1 MNAPTNP
8 EVILAAVVDRM
19 ATIKAQI
26 AALKDEEN
34 ELRDALIDAGLPTID
49 GTLHRAA
56 VSHCAGRTTIDWQSI
71 ALHFK
76 PSRQLMTA
84 HTHTGEP
91 YYTVKLSAKPA
102 ERRNR
107 GQMHLE
113 GL

>member
-26 AALKDEEN
+26 AALTDEQN
-34 ELRDALIDAGLPTID
+34 NLRDTLIDSGLSTID
-49 GTLHRAA
+49 GTLHRASI
-56 VSHCAGRTTIDWQSI
+56 SHCAGRTTIDWQSI

-76 PSRQLMTA
+76 PSRQIMTA
-84 HTHTGEP
+84 HTSTGEP

-102 ERRNR
+102 ERRER
-107 GQMHLE
+107 VKA
-113 GL
+113 

>member
-34 ELRDALIDAGLPTID
+34 ELRDALIDAGLPAID
-49 GTLHRAA
+49 GTLHRASI
-56 VSHCAGRTTIDWQSI
+56 SHCAGRTTIDWQSI
-71 ALHFK
+71 ALHLK

-84 HTHTGEP
+84 HTHTGDP
-91 YYTVKLSAKPA
+91 YFVVKLSAKPA
-102 ERRNR
+102 ERRER
-107 GQMHLE
+107 IKA
-113 GL
+113 

>member
-1 MNAPTNP
+1 MNAPAYNAAILD
-8 EVILAAVVDRM
+8 VIVDRM
-19 ATIKAQI
+19 AEIKAQI
-26 AALKDEEN
+26 AALTDEQN
-34 ELRDALIDAGLPTID
+34 HLRDTLIDSGLSTID

-102 ERRNR
+102 ERRER
-107 GQMHLE
+107 VQA
-113 GL
+113 

>member
-1 MNAPTNP
+1 MNAPYNAAILD
-8 EVILAAVVDRM
+8 VIVDRM
-19 ATIKAQI
+19 AEIKAQI
-26 AALKDEEN
+26 AALTDEQN
-34 ELRDALIDAGLPTID
+34 NLRDTLIDSGLSTID
-49 GTLHRAA
+49 GTLHRAS
-56 VSHCAGRTTIDWQSI
+56 VSHCAGRTSIDWQSI

-76 PSRQLMTA
+76 PSRQLVTA
-84 HTHTGEP
+84 HTSTGEP

>member
-1 MNAPTNP
+1 
-8 EVILAAVVDRM
+8 
-19 ATIKAQI
+19 
-26 AALKDEEN
+26 
-34 ELRDALIDAGLPTID
+34 
-49 GTLHRAA
+49 

-76 PSRQLMTA
+76 PSRQLVTA
-84 HTHTGEP
+84 HTSTGEP
-91 YYTVKLSAKPA
+91 YFVVKLSAKPA

>member
-1 MNAPTNP
+1 MNAPAYNAAILD
-8 EVILAAVVDRM
+8 VIVDRI
-19 ATIKAQI
+19 AEIKAQI
-26 AALKDEEN
+26 SALKDEEN

-49 GTLHRAA
+49 GTLHRASI
-56 VSHCAGRTTIDWQSI
+56 SHCAGRTSIDWQSI
-71 ALHFK
+71 ALHFT

-84 HTHTGEP
+84 HTSTGEP
-91 YYTVKLSAKPA
+91 YFVVKLSAKPA

>member
-1 MNAPTNP
+1 MNAPAYNAAILD
-8 EVILAAVVDRM
+8 VIVDRM

-49 GTLHRAA
+49 GTLHRAS
-56 VSHCAGRTTIDWQSI
+56 VSHCAGRTSIDWQSI

-84 HTHTGEP
+84 HTSTGEP
-91 YYTVKLSAKPA
+91 YFVVKLSAKPA
-102 ERRNR
+102 ERRER
-107 GQMHLE
+107 VKA
-113 GL
+113 

>member
-8 EVILAAVVDRM
+8 EAILSAVVDRM

-34 ELRDALIDAGLPTID
+34 SLRDALIDAGLPTVD

-56 VSHCAGRTTIDWQSI
+56 VSHCAGKTSIDWQSI
-71 ALHFK
+71 AKHFK
-76 PSRQLMTA
+76 PSRQLITA
-84 HTHTGEP
+84 HTSTGEP

-107 GQMHLE
+107 GQMALD
-113 GL
+113 GV

>member
-8 EVILAAVVDRM
+8 EAILSAVVDRM

-34 ELRDALIDAGLPTID
+34 ELRDTLIDSGLSTID
-49 GTLHRAA
+49 GTLHRAS
-56 VSHCAGRTTIDWQSI
+56 VSHCAGRTTINWQSI

-76 PSRQLMTA
+76 PSRQLVTA
-84 HTHTGEP
+84 HTSTGEP

-102 ERRNR
+102 ERRER
-107 GQMHLE
+107 V
-113 GL
+113 

>member
-34 ELRDALIDAGLPTID
+34 ELRDALIDAGLPAID
-49 GTLHRAA
+49 GTLHRAS

-84 HTHTGEP
+84 HTSTGEP
-91 YYTVKLSAKPA
+91 YYTVKLYQIRPDPI
-102 ERRNR
+102 NR
-107 GQMHLE
+107 GQMALE
-113 GL
+113 GI

>member
-8 EVILAAVVDRM
+8 KVILSAVVDRM

-26 AALKDEEN
+26 AALNDEQN
-34 ELRDALIDAGLPTID
+34 NLRDTLIDSGLSTID
-49 GTLHRAA
+49 GTLHRAS
-56 VSHCAGRTTIDWQSI
+56 VSHCAGRTSIDWQSI

-84 HTHTGEP
+84 HTSTGEP

-102 ERRNR
+102 ERRER
-107 GQMHLE
+107 VKA
-113 GL
+113 

>member
-8 EVILAAVVDRM
+8 KVILSAVVDRM

-26 AALKDEEN
+26 AALNDEQN
-34 ELRDALIDAGLPTID
+34 NLRDTLIDSGLSTID
-49 GTLHRAA
+49 GTLHRAS
-56 VSHCAGRTTIDWQSI
+56 VSHCAGRTSIDWQSI

-76 PSRQLMTA
+76 PSRQLLTA

-91 YYTVKLSAKPA
+91 YYTVKLSGKPA